1 MGMVGCFA
9 ALDRETIARLESD
22 PDQIEAFLHPEDGAG
37 EPPHYLDV
45 DKAWHGI
52 HFLLTGTADGGRAP
66 LSWAVLGGEEVG
78 DDVGYGPARILQPDQ
93 VRKIAQ
99 ALLDEESFKARF
111 TPEVMEAAQVYP
123 DIIWVRDGNDALEYL
138 VENYRGLVAFY
149 RNFDFRFESASKLFA
164 TTPDQRHD
172 TYSYVVLELPADL
185 QTHAAQLSRLTG
197 EYIYVTN

>member
-9 ALDRETIARLESD
+9 ALDREAIARLKSD
-22 PDQIEAFLHPEDGAG
+22 PDQVEAFLHPDGGDG

-52 HFLLTGTADGGRAP
+52 HFLLTGTADGGAAP
-66 LSWAVLGGEEVG
+66 LCWTVLGGEEIG

-111 TPEVMEAAQVYP
+111 APEAMEAAQVYP

-149 RNFDFRFESASKLFA
+149 RSA
-164 TTPDQRHD
+164 
-172 TYSYVVLELPADL
+172 ADRGDGAIL
-185 QTHAAQLSRLTG
+185 WLS
-197 EYIYVTN
+197 